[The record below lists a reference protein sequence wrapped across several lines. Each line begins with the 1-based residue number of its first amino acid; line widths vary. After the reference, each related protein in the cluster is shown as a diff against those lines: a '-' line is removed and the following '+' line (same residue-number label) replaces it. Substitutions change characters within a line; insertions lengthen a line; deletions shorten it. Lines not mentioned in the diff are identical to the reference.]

1 MPPQSFSGDSPAQ
14 SLSSSS
20 SSSGRAWVAP
30 GIRHFSAA
38 PIQDP
43 GYQRRQP
50 ESGDGQRREQAWA
63 TEEHRP
69 EDWDSD
75 DEAAASEAQAAFAR
89 DWPSARSVLCSVTVV
104 TELYWLA
111 CSFPGLFM

>member
-1 MPPQSFSGDSPAQ
+1 MPAQSFSGHSPAQ
-14 SLSSSS
+14 PLGS
-20 SSSGRAWVAP
+20 SSSGGRAWAAP

-38 PIQDP
+38 ASQDP

-50 ESGDGQRREQAWA
+50 EGGGGQRREQAWA

-69 EDWDSD
+69 EDWNSD

-89 DWPSARSVLCSVTVV
+89 DWPSARSVLFPVTSSQ
-104 TELYWLA
+104 
-111 CSFPGLFM
+111 SFTGWRAASRFGL